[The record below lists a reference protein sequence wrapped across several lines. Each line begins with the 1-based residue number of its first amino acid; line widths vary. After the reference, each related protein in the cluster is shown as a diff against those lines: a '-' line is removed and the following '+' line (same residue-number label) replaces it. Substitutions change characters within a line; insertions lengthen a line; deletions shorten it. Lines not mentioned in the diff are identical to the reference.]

1 MDCEYFISGQ
11 ARKVNVSVVSWE
23 NETRTG
29 DRRETK
35 IGVLDNRP
43 LNTLVSWKEDE
54 NGKFDQVHFFHFLE
68 FPPDRPEFRVRDS
81 AKLKYIL
88 MKY

>member
-54 NGKFDQVHFFHFLE
+54 NGKFDQVYFFSLFLE

-81 AKLKYIL
+81 AKLKYIR
-88 MKY
+88 K

>member
-29 DRRETK
+29 DRHETK

-54 NGKFDQVHFFHFLE
+54 NGKFDQAHFT
-68 FPPDRPEFRVRDS
+68 RVSPR
-81 AKLKYIL
+81 
-88 MKY
+88 